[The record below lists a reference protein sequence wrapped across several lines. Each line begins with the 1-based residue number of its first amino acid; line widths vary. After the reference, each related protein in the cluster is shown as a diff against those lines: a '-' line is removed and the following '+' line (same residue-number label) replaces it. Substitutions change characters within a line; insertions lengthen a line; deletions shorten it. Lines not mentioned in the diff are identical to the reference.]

1 MFRLTTCQLNEFD
14 SLGFLVALGDH
25 VTELWPESSP
35 GSYCYPTQQ
44 DRFSC
49 RVPFACHQP
58 WSLLP
63 AWKEAKVPG
72 GTAPTSQPTMRRWQG
87 RRLEGSQNPG
97 QRGAIIISILQRGKP
112 KLGKM
117 TLFVQAHDIGQTAI
131 SRSANFIFFPQVLFR
146 VVLRSESLRSICVY
160 LFLVEC
166 TEYVPLLLDGM
177 NP

>member
-1 MFRLTTCQLNEFD
+1 M
-14 SLGFLVALGDH
+14 
-25 VTELWPESSP
+25 TELWPESSP
-35 GSYCYPTQQ
+35 GSYCHPTQQ

-72 GTAPTSQPTMRRWQG
+72 GTAATSQPTMRRWQG

-146 VVLRSESLRSICVY
+146 VVFRSESLRSICVY

-166 TEYVPLLLDGM
+166 TEYVPLLLGGM
-177 NP
+177 NS